1 MVVDIATHARSV
13 ATAAIDPIEVG
24 ICRDIIASPQATR
37 FYCNASQLW
46 ALWGFSTARKSY
58 LLSDLTV
65 SIYQSEV
72 SSALVLMIKV
82 VRRVPA
88 RARRTTSRRM
98 RDSYCPPNSLQRES
112 KLKVMFCEARKDR
125 PDSLSAQKN
134 LIRKHFGDAPGRHW
148 PLVFSEAD
156 RTIKW

>member
-1 MVVDIATHARSV
+1 V

-65 SIYQSEV
+65 GSCS
-72 SSALVLMIKV
+72 VLP
-82 VRRVPA
+82 RLR
-88 RARRTTSRRM
+88 
-98 RDSYCPPNSLQRES
+98 C
-112 KLKVMFCEARKDR
+112 
-125 PDSLSAQKN
+125 SLSKAHD
-134 LIRKHFGDAPGRHW
+134 ITAHA
-148 PLVFSEAD
+148 
-156 RTIKW
+156 